1 MLRQSSTDL
10 HGSQTSP
17 LRRSKHH
24 RPAGT
29 CTTILPTYAPCSMLR
44 AIQSAQSTYC
54 PCTCC
59 PHGSINPATSAHMS
73 FCINRLSCIRNRVST
88 NQSFHRLFRSVSSSV
103 YRGLL
108 SSIWVTRTPAVAPEW
123 NHRTPQ
129 PVNQSNRLSNAI
141 LWRHQ
146 GIVYSSVVI
155 KARKLAEECLSGR
168 GACAPCPLGPPLQ
181 SSGEP

>member
-88 NQSFHRLFRSVSSSV
+88 NQSFHRSYPQRFPSV
-103 YRGLL
+103 YEVLL
-108 SSIWVTRTPAVAPEW
+108 SSCMCNSVE
-123 NHRTPQ
+123 
-129 PVNQSNRLSNAI
+129 NR
-141 LWRHQ
+141 R
-146 GIVYSSVVI
+146 VSVFGLVPRLI
-155 KARKLAEECLSGR
+155 SDSASVSE
-168 GACAPCPLGPPLQ
+168 Q
-181 SSGEP
+181 SSYQFCGADQAPLRGIIFHGRRSRFLIDRTSDASPQTEK

>member
-29 CTTILPTYAPCSMLR
+29 CTTILPTYAPCSMFH

-59 PHGSINPATSAHMS
+59 PHGSINPATSAPMS

-88 NQSFHRLFRSVSSSV
+88 NQSFHRSYPRRFPSV
-103 YRGLL
+103 YAVLL
-108 SSIWVTRTPAVAPEW
+108 SSCMCNSVESRRVSVFGLVPRLISDSASMSEQSSYQFYSAGQPPLWGIIFHGRRSRFLIDRMPSVI
-123 NHRTPQ
+123 PQ
-129 PVNQSNRLSNAI
+129 PKKQ
-141 LWRHQ
+141 
-146 GIVYSSVVI
+146 
-155 KARKLAEECLSGR
+155 R
-168 GACAPCPLGPPLQ
+168 GH
-181 SSGEP
+181 